1 MFQRLLVPLDGSPF
15 GEASLPLA
23 EAQARAFNACLILLH
38 VVTPVPGGADLRTAW
53 VSFSEA
59 QARAYLEA
67 IAVGLAQRGLHV
79 ETVVVP
85 QRDSVAQT
93 VVDEAET
100 LRADL
105 IVLAT
110 HGRTGLA
117 RLVLGSV
124 AEEIVR
130 HAPCP
135 VLLVRPSEVPA
146 TTGQRLRSFDA
157 DAARA
162 GPLQARPLG
171 LRTVEL
177 ARIIG
182 SVGRAHELGPDF
194 RPLRRRPLD
203 EARFQGILRAMER
216 GEPLP
221 PVQLYKLGYGYYV
234 LDGNHRVAAARQ
246 LGQMDIDAVVTEF
259 IPLGDSERAQVFQ
272 ERQAFE
278 RATGLTRVGASRPGH
293 YPRLEALVRE
303 YAAQEGAALQ
313 ETPVVPTF
321 REVARRW
328 YTDFFAPMAQRI
340 RALGL
345 ARCFPGE
352 RTADILVHVADFREQ
367 EQARLGRPV
376 GWDEALTRF
385 AETFCAERGQGA
397 WRRLTGL
404 RELLRRRR
412 SEQEARWTST

>member
-23 EAQARAFNACLILLH
+23 EAQARAFDACLVLLH
-38 VVTPVPGGADLRTAW
+38 VVTPSPGGADLHTAW

-67 IAVGLAQRGLHV
+67 IAVGLAQRGLRV

-85 QRDSVAQT
+85 QQDSVAQT
-93 VVDEAET
+93 VIDESET
-100 LRADL
+100 LHADL

-135 VLLVRPSEVPA
+135 VLLVRPKEAPA
-146 TTGQRLRSFDA
+146 QVGRPLRSFDA

-171 LRTVEL
+171 IRTVEL

-194 RPLRRRPLD
+194 RPLRRHPAD
-203 EARFQGILRAMER
+203 DARFEGILRAMER
-216 GEPLP
+216 GEALP

-234 LDGNHRVAAARQ
+234 LDGNHRVAAARR
-246 LGQMDIDAVVTEF
+246 LGQMEIDAVVTEF

-303 YAAQEGAALQ
+303 YAAQESAALQ
-313 ETPVVPTF
+313 ETPVAPTF
-321 REVARRW
+321 QEMARRW
-328 YTDFFAPMAQRI
+328 YTEFFVPMARRI

-345 ARCFPGE
+345 ARYFPGE
-352 RTADILVHVADFREQ
+352 RTADILVHVADFRRQ
-367 EQARLGRPV
+367 EQARLGRPLR
-376 GWDEALTRF
+376 WDEALDQF
-385 AETFCAERGQGA
+385 VKAFCAEQGRSTQ
-397 WRRLTGL
+397 RRFAGL

-412 SEQEARWTST
+412 NEQRDVVGL